1 MKGKPKGKE
10 APKKGQAEEKARSDE
25 SHNGPTVF
33 DIAHMSPVKSMAVR
47 FVSVTDQM
55 LNGDRE
61 RAIAAWAYA
70 CGMANTIKKTERAL
84 GTHGAS
90 AVFGSIAEAAPVT
103 KCEDGHEECA
113 LCHES
118 WTAGEEFDNL
128 ERLFILTGGN
138 RTSGRFD
145 PMYM

>member
-1 MKGKPKGKE
+1 MKEKSKGKG
-10 APKKGQAEEKARSDE
+10 APKNEQAEEKARSDE
-25 SHNGPTVF
+25 SRNGPTVF
-33 DIAHMSPVKSMAVR
+33 DIAHTTPVKSMAVK
-47 FVSVTDQM
+47 FLAATDQM
-55 LNGDRE
+55 LDGERE

-90 AVFGSIAEAAPVT
+90 AVFGSIAEAVPVT

-113 LCHES
+113 LCHEP
-118 WTAGEEFDNL
+118 WTAGDEFDKL
-128 ERLFILTGGN
+128 EKLFILTGG
-138 RTSGRFD
+138 RQASGRFD